1 MLVEETDARPEA
13 NESTIDATDRGPF
26 RLDQFNLYRFWFS
39 VRNVF
44 FPMKTQLADWKIEL
58 VDTQLWQISCNRKN
72 RRIEIANRVF
82 RDRNDLR
89 TTLILATI
97 LTQPNR
103 NDAKALKTDTIR
115 VAQMAAF
122 IKHTEL
128 SAAIRRMHNQLDQTE
143 LEHIVDGKTD
153 LIHCQRPDE
162 TQGTVEASQSAGDLL
177 FDDTLAA
184 NGINDLLRQ
193 ENLLRSASQLKIK
206 KSSNAA

>member
-1 MLVEETDARPEA
+1 MLVEETDARPGA
-13 NESTIDATDRGPF
+13 NESTIDATTRGPF

-58 VDTQLWQISCNRKN
+58 VDTQLWQISCNRN
-72 RRIEIANRVF
+72 SRRIEIANRVF

-97 LTQPNR
+97 LTQSDR
-103 NDAKALKTDTIR
+103 NDAKALKKDTMR

-128 SAAIRRMHNQLDQTE
+128 STAIRRMHDQMDQTE
-143 LEHIVDGKTD
+143 LEHIVDDNMD
-153 LIHCQRPDE
+153 LVHCRRPEE
-162 TQGTVEASQSAGDLL
+162 TPDTAEASQSSGDLL

-184 NGINDLLRQ
+184 SGINELLRQ
-193 ENLLRSASQLKIK
+193 ENLLRSASQQKIK